1 MSTSKTITRTDLKNI
16 LEEAGNIGTTVDGSD
31 VPTSGKFAKFD
42 SGANMN
48 SADMTAAQ
56 VTSFISGLNTG
67 VSDYVQRSEVDSII
81 KVQSTIIASRTYA
94 ANAAYWI
101 YSDDVHPDQLTG
113 YTPIAV
119 LQGCARNTTSNGS
132 LLVVQIVIIRE
143 LYGDRFAGCVRNLST
158 SAVTD
163 ELILPVLYIKDEFL

>member
-16 LEEAGNIGTTVDGSD
+16 LEEAGNIGGGAEGTDT
-31 VPTSGKFAKFD
+31 PTSGKLAKFD

-81 KVQSTIIASRTYA
+81 KVQSTLLPSTSYA
-94 ANAAYWI
+94 AGVTTIVSKNWY
-101 YSDDVHPDQLTG
+101 PDELTG
-113 YTPIAV
+113 YTPIGT
-119 LQGCARNTTSNGS
+119 LQGTGSQSGIVCQVSMYRESYGNQFVGTVMNTTG
-132 LLVVQIVIIRE
+132 
-143 LYGDRFAGCVRNLST
+143 A
-158 SAVTD
+158 AVTD
-163 ELILPVLYIKDEFL
+163 TLRVPVLYIKDEFL

>member
-16 LEEAGNIGTTVDGSD
+16 LEEAGNIGTSVDGTD
-31 VPTSGKFAKFD
+31 TPTSGKLAKFD

-81 KVQSTIIASRTYA
+81 KVQSTIIPSRTYT

-101 YSDDVHPDQLTG
+101 YEDDVHPDTLTG
-113 YTPIAV
+113 YTPIGV
-119 LQGCARNTTSNGS
+119 LQATPSSYAQLICQVT
-132 LLVVQIVIIRE
+132 LIRE
-143 LYGDRFAGCVRNLST
+143 TYGDRFIGFIRNIYS
-158 SAVTD
+158 SDITD
-163 ELILPVLYIKDEFL
+163 SISIPVLYIKDEFL

>member
-16 LEEAGNIGTTVDGSD
+16 LEEAGNIGTSVDGTD
-31 VPTSGKFAKFD
+31 TPTSGKLAKFD

-81 KVQSTIIASRTYA
+81 KVQSTILPSKTYT
-94 ANAAYWI
+94 ANSAYWI
-101 YSDDVHPDQLTG
+101 YADDIHPDTLTG
-113 YTPIAV
+113 YTPIGV
-119 LQGCARNTTSNGS
+119 LQATTSEYSGLICQIT
-132 LLVVQIVIIRE
+132 LLRE
-143 LYGDRFAGCVRNLST
+143 TYGDRFVGSIRNIEST
-158 SAVTD
+158 NITD
-163 ELILPVLYIKDEFL
+163 SISVPVLYIKDEFL

>member
-48 SADMTAAQ
+48 SADMSDAQ

-81 KVQSTIIASRTYA
+81 KVQSTIITSRTYT

-101 YSDDVHPDQLTG
+101 YSDDVHPDTLTG
-113 YTPIAV
+113 YTPIGV
-119 LQGCARNTTSNGS
+119 LQAYPNNTS
-132 LLVVQIVIIRE
+132 LLICQITLLRE
-143 LYGDRFAGCVRNLST
+143 SYGDRFVGFIRNINS
-158 SAVTD
+158 SDITD
-163 ELILPVLYIKDEFL
+163 TITVPVLYIKDEFL

>member
-16 LEEAGNIGTTVDGSD
+16 LEEAGNIGTSVDGTD
-31 VPTSGKFAKFD
+31 TPTSGKLAKFD

-81 KVQSTIIASRTYA
+81 KVQSTTIPSRTYT

-101 YSDDVHPDQLTG
+101 YADDVHPDTLTG
-113 YTPIAV
+113 YTPIGV
-119 LQGCARNTTSNGS
+119 LQATPGS
-132 LLVVQIVIIRE
+132 SANLVCQIALIRE
-143 LYGDRFAGCVRNLST
+143 TYGDRFVGFVRNIGST
-158 SAVTD
+158 DITD
-163 ELILPVLYIKDEFL
+163 SVLIPILYIKDEFL

>member
-81 KVQSTIIASRTYA
+81 KVQSTTIPSRTYT

-101 YSDDVHPDQLTG
+101 YSDDVHPDALTG
-113 YTPIAV
+113 YTPIGV
-119 LQGCARNTTSNGS
+119 LQATPTTSAQ
-132 LLVVQIVIIRE
+132 LICQITLIRE
-143 LYGDRFAGCVRNLST
+143 SYGDRFVGCVRNIYS
-158 SAVTD
+158 SDVTD
-163 ELILPVLYIKDEFL
+163 SIKVPVLYIKDEFL